1 MLALDLQM
9 FSEGGGGEGAPA
21 AGAAAPGADFQADA
35 ALEQYRQKRFPGKK
49 QEQAAV
55 TQAVEPAAPKP
66 DSASPAPSEDQPNPQ
81 PADRKQAFRD
91 LIKGDYKAEAG
102 EWVEALIKER
112 FKNQRDAEGELGKIQ
127 PLLEALYQKNNVEKG
142 NLDALVHKV
151 TSDDELYEE
160 EALEKGIPIET
171 LKEMKQ
177 VQRQAEALKAQAD
190 QAQERQLF
198 ERHLQGLFQ
207 QGEQIKQLYPNFNL
221 QEELQNP
228 EFARLTSPNVGVDV
242 RTAFEVVHRDQLE
255 PMRAAAI
262 TRKVSEDMSRAY
274 LSGSKRPAENGV
286 SGGSAA
292 VPLSDDPSQWD
303 KNTLKRIINDAKGGK
318 KIRL

>member
-1 MLALDLQM
+1 MIELDLQM
-9 FSEGGGGEGAPA
+9 FSEGGDGAA
-21 AGAAAPGADFQADA
+21 AGTEAPGADFQVDA
-35 ALEQYRQKRFPGKK
+35 ALDQYRQTRFKGRKAQK
-49 QEQAAV
+49 A
-55 TQAVEPAAPKP
+55 AAPEQ
-66 DSASPAPSEDQPNPQ
+66 STSPVQEPKAQADTAPEPT
-81 PADRKQAFRD
+81 DRKQAFKE

-102 EWVEALIKER
+102 EWVEELIKER
-112 FKNQRDAEGELGKIQ
+112 FKNQRDVQGELKAAQ
-127 PLLEALYQKNNVEKG
+127 EQQEKLNPLLEALYQKHNVAQG
-142 NLDALVHKV
+142 DLDSLVKQI
-151 TSDDELYEE
+151 TNDDSLYED
-160 EALEKGIPIET
+160 EALQRGIPVDT
-171 LKEMKQ
+171 LKEMKEI
-177 VQRQAEALKAQAD
+177 QREAEALKAQ
-190 QAQERQLF
+190 QAQQAERQF
-198 ERHLQGLFQ
+198 YERHVQGLVQ
-207 QGEQIKQLYPNFNL
+207 QGEELKQLYPNFNL
-221 QEELQNP
+221 QDELQNP

-303 KNTLKRIINDAKGGK
+303 KNTLKRIINDAKSGK